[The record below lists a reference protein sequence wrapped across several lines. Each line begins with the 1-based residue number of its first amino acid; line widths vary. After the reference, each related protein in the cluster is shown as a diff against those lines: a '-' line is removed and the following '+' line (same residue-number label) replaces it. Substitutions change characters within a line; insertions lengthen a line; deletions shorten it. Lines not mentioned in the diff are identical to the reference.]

1 MPSDHALLAPSAAKR
16 WLTCTPS
23 ARVESLLPER
33 SSTYAEEGTIA
44 HAVAESLLDYYKEAG
59 VIAVYDDP
67 WAHSPEFH
75 HFDDTLD
82 SLAAQCLQKGFD
94 FREILETVHDYYV
107 KEVWLDYVQAR
118 AIDRDASLLVE
129 QRVDISDFAPGSF
142 GSSDAIIIFKNRMSV
157 YDLKYG
163 RGVRVSAK
171 GNPQMRMYALGAL
184 MGPAETYPIETIDM
198 TILQPRLHSVSLDSI
213 SVQDLAKWAADVLV
227 PAAKLAWR
235 GEGDFVPGDHCEFCR
250 AKATCKALAE
260 FTQRISTA
268 YGGGELSAEE
278 IAAVL
283 PKLSVIEGWIAGV
296 RARAQELLE
305 AGETIPGWKLVE
317 GRSVRKI
324 YKEAEA
330 RQILREAGFQPEDY
344 DKVELRGITDLTR
357 LVGGA
362 KTFNAL
368 LGDLVEKQPGKPA
381 LAPEDDPRK
390 DYQPAASAEAAFNEL
405 L

>member
-1 MPSDHALLAPSAAKR
+1 MPTDHALLAPSAAKR

-33 SSTYAEEGTIA
+33 SSSYAEEGTIA

-67 WAHSPEFH
+67 WTHALEFH
-75 HFDDTLD
+75 RFDDTLD
-82 SLAAQCLQKGFD
+82 TLAAQCLQKGFD
-94 FREILETVHDYYV
+94 FREILETVHDKYV
-107 KEVWLDYVQAR
+107 RFVWEDFVRAKAR
-118 AIDRDASLLVE
+118 DPHAVLLVE

-142 GSSDAIIIFKNRMSV
+142 GSSDAIIIGGREMGV

-163 RGVRVSAK
+163 RGVRVDAK

-184 MGPAETYPIETIDM
+184 MGPAETYPVDRVSM
-198 TILQPRLHSVSLDSI
+198 TILQPRLNLGSLE
-213 SVQDLAKWAADVLV
+213 VLEVGELARWAADVLV
-227 PAAKLAWR
+227 PAAKLAWK

-305 AGETIPGWKLVE
+305 AGETVPGWKLVE

-330 RQILREAGFQPEDY
+330 RQILREAGFRPEDY

-381 LAPEDDPRK
+381 LAPADDPRK
-390 DYQPAASAEAAFNEL
+390 DYQPAVSAEAAFSEL

>member
-1 MPSDHALLAPSAAKR
+1 MPTDHALLAPSAAKR

-94 FREILETVHDYYV
+94 YREILETVHDYYV

-227 PAAKLAWR
+227 PAAKLAWK

-260 FTQRISTA
+260 FTQRVSTA

-283 PKLSVIEGWIAGV
+283 PKLSVIEGWIAGI

-381 LAPEDDPRK
+381 LAPADDPRK